1 MLLQLNLKTKCWLI
15 TIYIGAKLEYEMLS
29 NISCFTD
36 LRYAFIAL
44 VMLLFQP
51 LKIVQRIR
59 NKKHCKN
66 AQNMSY
72 IVLKLYVYI

>member
-1 MLLQLNLKTKCWLI
+1 MLLQLNLKTKCCLL

-36 LRYAFIAL
+36 LKYAFIAL

-51 LKIVQRIR
+51 LT
-59 NKKHCKN
+59 
-66 AQNMSY
+66 
-72 IVLKLYVYI
+72 